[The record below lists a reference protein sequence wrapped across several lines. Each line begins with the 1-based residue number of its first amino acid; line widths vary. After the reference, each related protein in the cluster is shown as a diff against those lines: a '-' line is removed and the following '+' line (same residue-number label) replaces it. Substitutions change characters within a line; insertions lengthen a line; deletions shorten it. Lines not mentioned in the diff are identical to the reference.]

1 MCSQDPFQGLF
12 QTPYKGH
19 LVKGLWDLGRG
30 TWDLGPAIR
39 DLGPGSW
46 NWDLGLGTWDLWCGI
61 WDLRPGTLDLG
72 PGPRTWD
79 LGPGTWV
86 VGPGMTWDL
95 GRWLESLAGVLLGW
109 LVAVWSLF
117 HVGWSRKV

>member
-1 MCSQDPFQGLF
+1 MRSQDPFQGLF

-30 TWDLGPAIR
+30 TWDLGLGTCDAGSGTWVLE
-39 DLGPGSW
+39 LGPG
-46 NWDLGLGTWDLWCGI
+46 
-61 WDLRPGTLDLG
+61 
-72 PGPRTWD
+72 TWD
-79 LGPGTWV
+79 LGPLVWHLGPETWDFGPGTWTSHL
-86 VGPGMTWDL
+86 GLKTTWDL